1 MAATINVLEKNRNLD
16 VEIHVE
22 ANADGTPR
30 IHQVHENGTY
40 IPADDSEFQRTS
52 AAAAEFVART
62 LASRHGIAVP
72 SDVNEGNTNATEQND
87 TTVRVDPEWA
97 INAFNYGER
106 ATYETGRL
114 VAVLEALRVGDS
126 STNDKPTLQ
135 FRRISNPTLTRQRT
149 GAEASVPYATLKEA
163 PYTIMAKRRAL
174 MKSANLLADRAA
186 IMRKW
191 VKDDNE
197 FSAAFHFLRT
207 NACGVRRSSLSGSP
221 LIDVGDGQFSEVR
234 RVSDNERSEVFEHS
248 SDAMVDVG
256 AEIVN
261 IPLRK
266 QCLVQVK
273 TPPNVFLSIG
283 LERLESDC
291 IPVAAPVVQ
300 ADVPDDANS
309 VDCLEAVL
317 RRIRLARVS
326 AFREMTFERMTRE
339 AAEMTDAVEF
349 TTNSISVES
358 GPYDVLR
365 IDRTLRQLAPNLNA
379 GAEVSDEELPD
390 FRKVQDASLLQ
401 MVMLHQSIS
410 TMQSPKEAV
419 KQGKGVFD
427 RALITTCALS
437 LLRALENVLDDVVRL
452 LGVRVDWARG
462 GNRPEEARA
471 FILSDEAD
479 GDGPT
484 RLLLSIEP
492 LSTKNNAGH
501 ACTSGHVKLTP
512 AFGVII
518 PAPDD
523 PNARGRAAVLMA
535 PSSSSAGGAP
545 TILFDDVPRSY
556 VCPVYSGSEVIATV
570 TLLLCIRLLDALE
583 MAARAGE
590 SEVLDVDRQCFMV
603 VVSSPLSGRSLRV
616 KVWPKGTTTGRE
628 VPATSAWLDGKLV
641 EDFPITAPGRLD
653 AWKKLL
659 RKLVSNNVQ
668 SNGLSS
674 HLVQL
679 PSHTQPSTT
688 NGTNN
693 IVN

>member
-1 MAATINVLEKNRNLD
+1 MAINVEVQSATIDVLEKNRNLD
-16 VEIHVE
+16 VKLHVE

-30 IHQVHENGTY
+30 VHQVHENGTY

-62 LASRHGIAVP
+62 LASRHGASV
-72 SDVNEGNTNATEQND
+72 STDVNESNTGP
-87 TTVRVDPEWA
+87 TVQELAADSNIDPDWA
-97 INAFNYGER
+97 SSAVNHGER
-106 ATYETGRL
+106 ATYEAGRL
-114 VAVLEALRVGDS
+114 VAVLEALRVG
-126 STNDKPTLQ
+126 NEPENRNPILQ
-135 FRRISNPTLTRQRT
+135 FRRISNPALSRQRT
-149 GAEASVPYATLKEA
+149 GAEASIPSATLKEA
-163 PYTIMAKRRAL
+163 PYTIMAKKRSLAKCAKML
-174 MKSANLLADRAA
+174 KDSATS
-186 IMRKW
+186 MRKW

-197 FSAAFHFLRT
+197 FSAAFHYLRT
-207 NACGVRRSSLSGSP
+207 KACGVRRSSVSGAP
-221 LIDVGDGQFSEVR
+221 LIDVGDGHFTEVR
-234 RVSDNERSEVFEHS
+234 RVSDEDKR
-248 SDAMVDVG
+248 
-256 AEIVN
+256 
-261 IPLRK
+261 
-266 QCLVQVK
+266 CLVRVN
-273 TPPNVFLSIG
+273 TPSNVFLSIG
-283 LERLESDC
+283 LERLELDC
-291 IPVAAPVVQ
+291 VPVAAPVVQ
-300 ADVPDDANS
+300 ADVNAEGEIAAI
-309 VDCLEAVL
+309 DCLEAVL

-326 AFREMTFERMTRE
+326 AFRERTFERMTRE
-339 AAEMTDAVEF
+339 ATEMTDAVDF

-365 IDRTLRQLAPNLNA
+365 IDRTLRQIAPNLNA
-379 GAEVSDEELPD
+379 GAKLDGDEIPN

-410 TMQSPKEAV
+410 TLQIPKEAV

-437 LLRALENVLDDVVRL
+437 LLRALEKVLDDVVSL
-452 LGVRVDWARG
+452 LGVRVEWARG

-471 FILSDEAD
+471 FIYSDDAD

-484 RLLLSIEP
+484 RLLLSVEP
-492 LSTKNNAGH
+492 LSTKNNAGN

-556 VCPVYSGSEVIATV
+556 VCPVHSGSEVIATV

-590 SEVLDVDRQCFMV
+590 AEVLDVDRQCFMV
-603 VVSSPLSGRSLRV
+603 VVSSPLSGRVLRV
-616 KVWPKGTTTGRE
+616 KVWPKGTTPGRE
-628 VPATSAWLDGKLV
+628 VPATSAWLNGKLV
-641 EDFPITAPGRLD
+641 EDFPTTAPGRLE
-653 AWKKLL
+653 AWKRLL
-659 RKLVSNNVQ
+659 KRLVSSNVQ
-668 SNGLSS
+668 SNGLARNRTLLPNRPQTSS
-674 HLVQL
+674 
-679 PSHTQPSTT
+679 T
-688 NGTNN
+688 NGATMN